1 MKKNVGALTGFGRGG
16 RIASML
22 ATLLLV
28 LSLISGVGAFVPA
41 AELSDLDDVLTVDL
55 VLAEEPAIEG
65 EDAFARIGGRVAAAE
80 SCAFE
85 RCFGFLSTG
94 TVRPSGQVVAMLRNS
109 GIQRAVHPTGPP
121 TL

>member
-1 MKKNVGALTGFGRGG
+1 MKKNVGALTGLGRGG
-16 RIASML
+16 RIATML

-41 AELSDLDDVLTVDL
+41 AELNDLDDVLTVDL

-65 EDAFARIGGRVAAAE
+65 EDAFARIGGRIAAAE

-85 RCFGFLSTG
+85 RCFGSLSAG
-94 TVRPSGQVVAMLRNS
+94 AVLASGQVVAMLRNS